1 MSATTVRLDGET
13 KRELDRL
20 QGMIQAETGARLTH
34 SQLLARLLR
43 VARRHE
49 ADILQEG
56 GLAWQPPSAP
66 QLARTLAKAQ
76 SVAVRTDAS
85 RVDDELYQ

>member
-1 MSATTVRLDGET
+1 MPATTVRLDHET
-13 KRELDRL
+13 TQELRRL
-20 QGMIQAETGARLTH
+20 QARIRAETGARLTH
-34 SQLLARLLR
+34 SQLLARLVR

-49 ADILQEG
+49 ADFLQEG
-56 GLAWQPPSAP
+56 GLAWQPPSAA

-85 RVDDELYQ
+85 RVDHELYR